1 MRSILGCY
9 IPCRIGRDM
18 NKTYNRILDL
28 VTNSDRTDEVSQERA
43 GNAIEKR
50 HETNLANTKTA
61 EEHGRQSAFHKLQGN
76 GPMRRKSEKSRDA
89 IMKTA
94 NTSRDQQT
102 RVLKNMNNRRVTGAF
117 TDPKDK

>member
-1 MRSILGCY
+1 
-9 IPCRIGRDM
+9 M

-28 VTNSDRTDEVSQERA
+28 VTNSDRTDEISQERA

-50 HETNLANTKTA
+50 QDKDLANMKTA
-61 EEHGRQSAFHKLQGN
+61 EEHGRQSNFHTLQGN
-76 GPMRRKSEKSRDA
+76 TKKRKRADKSREAATA
-89 IMKTA
+89 IA

-102 RVLKNMNNRRVTGAF
+102 RVLQNMNNRRVTGAF